1 MERGT
6 ARRSLISGE
15 NLMKEKLED
24 ARDIVAAI
32 LDRGGNYPVGLVR
45 VHRLLEQVLAEWWD
59 EDEIVTLAE
68 EPPLWFP
75 DEPPFPAA

>member
-1 MERGT
+1 MESGT
-6 ARRSLISGE
+6 ARRSPLSGE

-32 LDRGGNYPVGLVR
+32 IDRSGNYPVGLVR
-45 VHRLLEQVLAEWWD
+45 VHRLFEQVLAEWWD
-59 EDEIVTLAE
+59 EDESITLAE
-68 EPPLWFP
+68 EPPLRFP